1 MCYTVLACSK
11 QYLHNKKWRP
21 NKKHRCGAG
30 QILSKGQVRTSHH
43 FRVPEQCKLCVP
55 WFVRVLGFYNGK
67 GLTSFPRCRILFLIR
82 FYANIFYKTLS
93 LQESLGS
100 TWNVGLKIFPYTS
113 FLAIHARNMLV
124 PLASTRQLYLVS
136 LTSSALLLR
145 WPLTHTLT
153 MMFLSILVWTCPF
166 GIDCKAI
173 NEFISYHKIVNLGP
187 GR

>member
-1 MCYTVLACSK
+1 MPAKYSPKVKLELLTTLECQSSVNYV
-11 QYLHNKKWRP
+11 YL
-21 NKKHRCGAG
+21 G
-30 QILSKGQVRTSHH
+30 LSGY
-43 FRVPEQCKLCVP
+43 
-55 WFVRVLGFYNGK
+55 WGFYNGK